1 MHLLSDLIMYVA
13 SKSKEENQHRV
24 KFLKF
29 IDLNRSKNLNKF
41 EYNNQMNKAK
51 VTKLLNV
58 LFKFFPL

>member
-1 MHLLSDLIMYVA
+1 MYVA